1 MSPLD
6 EIPTQ
11 TQIPAPAHAQ
21 ANASASARRL
31 RVAAALGVVA
41 ALAGSGCTTGADTS
55 GAVRKV
61 AAEASPLPTV
71 PPAQPPPSLTRA
83 KVDAAVD
90 KLDGVVRDAMSET
103 GVPGV
108 AVGVVYDDKVLYLK
122 GFGVR
127 KVGAE
132 GKVGPDTVF
141 QLASVSKPVAS
152 TVVAAAVG
160 EKKVGWDDPVVKYSP
175 GFALKDPWVTRH
187 ATLADLFSHRTG
199 LPDHS
204 GDILEDLGYDRSY
217 ILERLRYEP
226 LTPFRASYAYTNFGL
241 TEAGVAV
248 ARAAGTSWEKL
259 SADKLYRPLG
269 MDSTSSSFA
278 DYEKAKNKA
287 VTHVKQ
293 GGTWQAKFVRDA
305 DAQSPAGGASSTVRD
320 MTKWLRLQL
329 GNGEFEGRRVVDA
342 DALDET
348 HLPHSLSEPPH
359 APAGRSGF
367 YGLGWNVSYDDHGRL
382 KLGHSGGFAMGAATN
397 VALLPSEN
405 LGIVVL
411 TNGAPVGVP
420 ESISATFLDT
430 VQTGGPT
437 VDWLTFL
444 GPLIEG
450 ALAGERSE
458 TDYAKPPAKPAQA
471 RADDAYTGTYAND
484 FYGPMTV
491 SSAQG
496 DDLVM
501 QLGPKK
507 QRFTLRHYDGDT
519 FYYSTTGE
527 NAVGLSGVT
536 FTVGSD
542 GRADKVRVE
551 NFDTSG
557 LGTFTRQ

>member
-1 MSPLD
+1 MSRID
-6 EIPTQ
+6 
-11 TQIPAPAHAQ
+11 PAP
-21 ANASASARRL
+21 ARRL
-31 RVAAALGVVA
+31 RSAAALGLVA
-41 ALAGSGCTTGADTS
+41 ALAGSGCTTGADADA
-55 GAVRKV
+55 AVHR
-61 AAEASPLPTV
+61 AAARTSPLPTV

-90 KLDGVVRDAMSET
+90 KLDGVVRDAMSKT

-152 TVVAAAVG
+152 TVVAAAAG
-160 EKKVGWDDPVVKYSP
+160 EKTVGWDDPVVKYSP

-199 LPDHS
+199 LPDHA

-217 ILERLRYEP
+217 ILEHLRYEP
-226 LTPFRASYAYTNFGL
+226 LGPFRSSYAYTNFGL
-241 TEAGVAV
+241 TEAAVAV

-278 DYEKAKNKA
+278 DYEKAANKA

-293 GGTWQAKFVRDA
+293 GGTWQAEFVRDA

-329 GNGEFEGRRVVDA
+329 GNGEFEGRRVIDA
-342 DALDET
+342 AALDET

-359 APAGRSGF
+359 APTGRAGF

-430 VQTGGPT
+430 AQTGGPT

-444 GPLIEG
+444 GPLIEQTV
-450 ALAGERSE
+450 AGERSE
-458 TDYAKPPAKPAQA
+458 TDYAKPPARPAQA
-471 RADDAYTGTYAND
+471 RAHDAYTGTYAND

-491 SSAQG
+491 SAQG
-496 DDLVM
+496 ADLVM

-507 QRFTLRHYDGDT
+507 QKFTLRHYDGDT
-519 FYYSTTGE
+519 FSYQTTGE

-542 GRADKVRVE
+542 GHADKVRVE
-551 NFDTSG
+551 NLDTSG
-557 LGTFTRQ
+557 LGTFTRKPGSATNTPN